1 MSEIDKPVG
10 DAVDE
15 ITPRERKVPLAMER
29 FMRVYGGNFIRAFEA
44 LELAHTLLDVGSA
57 AEAATVARA
66 AAYHLTDP
74 SRENDRGRDQM
85 EVVREIARHFPT
97 TVPAF
102 PEGVGVHPAFAT
114 EIQIRLGVSTPEAI
128 ALGNR
133 YNGYDPSTLK
143 QLDHKHASPEP
154 IELPSR
160 EVLELEVRHDGS
172 ENDPE

>member
-1 MSEIDKPVG
+1 MTDLEKKDPEVLAKL
-10 DAVDE
+10 
-15 ITPRERKVPLAMER
+15 TPKERRVSSAMER
-29 FMRVYGGNFIRAFEA
+29 FMRVYGGNFIRAFDA

-102 PEGVGVHPAFAT
+102 PEGVGVHPAFLT
-114 EIQIRLGVSTPEAI
+114 EIAIRLGVSTPEAI

-160 EVLELEVRHDGS
+160 EVLELEMRHDEPS
-172 ENDPE
+172 DDSK